1 MSFEIENPEP
11 KRIRRPRLLPKN
23 ALFRDIFWSMV
34 LFLMIYIPINM
45 ITARAYVEGPSM
57 QPNFYTNDLIVVN
70 RMVYYFGAPSRGDV
84 IVLRNPVNAA
94 DDDLIKRIV
103 GLPGETVE
111 IKNGR
116 VFINGLMLEESYIKD
131 FCQGFCDG
139 TWHLKNDQYFIL
151 GDNRNNSMDSHSF
164 GPINRN
170 LIVGEAWV
178 RYWPPQR
185 MGVIEHPSYGILS
198 ITPTARK

>member
-11 KRIRRPRLLPKN
+11 EKIRRPRLLPKN
-23 ALFRDIFWSMV
+23 ALLRDLFWTVV
-34 LFLMIYIPINM
+34 LFLMIYVPINM
-45 ITARAYVEGPSM
+45 VTARAIVDGPSM
-57 QPNFYTNDLIVVN
+57 QPNFYTDDLIVVN
-70 RMVYYFGAPSRGDV
+70 RFVYYFGTPSRGDV

-116 VFINGLMLEESYIKD
+116 VFINGVMLEEPYVKD
-131 FCQGFCDG
+131 FCRGFCDG
-139 TWHLKNDQYFIL
+139 TWYLGDDQYFIL

-164 GPINRN
+164 GPINRS

-185 MGVIEHPSYGILS
+185 AGVIDHPSYGIMS
-198 ITPTARK
+198 VTPTATK